1 MATQPTPVLISL
13 QMPNGIGINLP
24 GLALV
29 VIAVVLVIALFHGW
43 G

>member
-1 MATQPTPVLISL
+1 MNNRV
-13 QMPNGIGINLP
+13 GVDLP

-29 VIAVVLVIALFHGW
+29 VIAVVVVIALFHGW

>member
-1 MATQPTPVLISL
+1 MNNKV
-13 QMPNGIGINLP
+13 GVDLP

-29 VIAVVLVIALFHGW
+29 VIAIVVIIALFHGW

>member
-1 MATQPTPVLISL
+1 M
-13 QMPNGIGINLP
+13 NGTGINLP

-29 VIAVVLVIALFHGW
+29 VIAVVVIWAKIDGW

>member
-1 MATQPTPVLISL
+1 MNRVTDGTGV
-13 QMPNGIGINLP
+13 NLP
-24 GLALV
+24 GIALI

>member
-1 MATQPTPVLISL
+1 V
-13 QMPNGIGINLP
+13 NGGMTINLP

>member
-1 MATQPTPVLISL
+1 V
-13 QMPNGIGINLP
+13 NGVGVNLP

-29 VIAVVLVIALFHGW
+29 VIAVVVLVALFHGW

>member
-1 MATQPTPVLISL
+1 M
-13 QMPNGIGINLP
+13 NGVGVNLP

-29 VIAVVLVIALFHGW
+29 VIAVVLVVALFHGF

>member
-1 MATQPTPVLISL
+1 MNDRV
-13 QMPNGIGINLP
+13 GINLP
-24 GLALV
+24 GLAQV

>member
-1 MATQPTPVLISL
+1 M
-13 QMPNGIGINLP
+13 NGVGINLP

-29 VIAVVLVIALFHGW
+29 VIAVVLAIALFHGW

>member
-1 MATQPTPVLISL
+1 M
-13 QMPNGIGINLP
+13 NGTHVNLP

-29 VIAVVLVIALFHGW
+29 VIAVVLVVALFHGW

>member
-1 MATQPTPVLISL
+1 M
-13 QMPNGIGINLP
+13 NGGSVNLP

-29 VIAVVLVIALFHGW
+29 VIAVVLIVALFHGW

>member
-1 MATQPTPVLISL
+1 MMNDRV
-13 QMPNGIGINLP
+13 GINLP
-24 GLALV
+24 GLAQV

>member
-1 MATQPTPVLISL
+1 M
-13 QMPNGIGINLP
+13 MNNDKIGINLP
-24 GLALV
+24 GLAQV